1 MLLCLIPNNGREM
14 CQKDEREEGVY
25 VGWDHG
31 DEKGVNSACVYEDEA
46 TTITTTVTTNHFFS
60 PTKFS
65 YKLLSNTFSRKESSW
80 WMRRRSRRGRGKFSV
95 VDNNGDS
102 NNWCTVRFVYMNI
115 YMILVCFCS
124 YTLVVVLVSCMSA
137 APFASR
143 WQSQSVVQE
152 RTDNNKQFDLLS
164 RRIKMQKS
172 IL

>member
-65 YKLLSNTFSRKESSW
+65 YKLLTAATHSVE
-80 WMRRRSRRGRGKFSV
+80 RSRRGGCEGGAGGGGGNSRSLIIMVIQITGAQS
-95 VDNNGDS
+95 DS
-102 NNWCTVRFVYMNI
+102 CI
-115 YMILVCFCS
+115 
-124 YTLVVVLVSCMSA
+124 
-137 APFASR
+137 
-143 WQSQSVVQE
+143 
-152 RTDNNKQFDLLS
+152 
-164 RRIKMQKS
+164 
-172 IL
+172 